1 MTFILICVIMIIYY
15 GHFVRVYREEFRFG
29 SGHQKSSV
37 NFRTIE
43 NFTKMYRGMEII
55 ISFQNQLS
63 AGCLIPVQMC
73 FWLINIFGVLTFDRN
88 WD

>member
-1 MTFILICVIMIIYY
+1 MIIYY
-15 GHFVRVYREEFRFG
+15 CHFVPVYREEFRFG
-29 SGHQKSSV
+29 SGHQKSSA

-43 NFTKMYRGMEII
+43 NFTKMYCGMEII

-73 FWLINIFGVLTFDRN
+73 FWLINIFGVLTLDRN
-88 WD
+88 WDQ